1 MSRGA
6 SLEGHLNVT
15 PGGPLRVND
24 GEGFALGMIE
34 TLTGK
39 ACDATNRGAE
49 VTLRGVSGI
58 DDATYKCTYDGTSA
72 YAWRQVAHLPADPG
86 ADRICFWD
94 DSAGELAYLTPDAT
108 DLVIS
113 GTTLAL
119 GSAPSFTDF
128 TNANHDHGDADD
140 GGSLAASITLTTPT
154 IADFTNAQHDHL
166 DADDG
171 GTLTINALSDVG
183 GITAI
188 LTGTNTWD
196 IGNTANG
203 GVVSRTVTVTGAVT
217 GDPCCAGLTTLPVN
231 WEINCQ
237 VSSTDTAT
245 VIAINRTGGNSD
257 PASGTVRATVFTYS

>member
-1 MSRGA
+1 MSRAGNLDRYLTFAQGIIGLVEAVAWRVGKFA
-6 SLEGHLNVT
+6 SLPT
-15 PGGPLRVND
+15 
-24 GEGFALGMIE
+24 ASE
-34 TLTGK
+34 TY
-39 ACDATNRGAE
+39 RGAMARTE
-49 VTLRGVSGI
+49 GAAGVADTLRFLRKTTA
-58 DDATYKCTYDGTSA
+58 DAYE
-72 YAWRQVAHLPADPG
+72 W
-86 ADRICFWD
+86 
-94 DSAGELAYLTPDAT
+94 AT
-108 DLVIS
+108 VIV
-113 GTTLAL
+113 
-119 GSAPSFTDF
+119 GSAPTFT
-128 TNANHDHGDADD
+128 
-140 GGSLAASITLTTPT
+140 
-154 IADFTNAQHDHL
+154 DFTNAQHDHL

-237 VSSTDTAT
+237 VSGTDTAT

-257 PASGTVRATVFTYS
+257 PGSGTVRATVFQY